1 VGYVIVIM
9 AVLVGIGLALWALA
23 WVSVFLLLPVL
34 YVAVPVTAA
43 AGVLAVCYL
52 FGATVLALGSSAPKL
67 ATPDDVVSGKEL
79 PEVKGPFSRDRAWP
93 VYTTAQSRYDLST
106 AFEAMGS
113 LLNKA
118 WTYVVDR
125 TKGVGHGWAWIPVV
139 GIVFP
144 VLIAF
149 SAGAIVAA
157 VVLYALS
164 WLALGVTHAVWGL
177 VVLALRGIDSVVRK
191 LRRATGSCPV
201 CYHVTTLPAFPCDG
215 CGEVHR
221 DLRPGRLG
229 GVWRRCGCGKS
240 LPTTVLRAAH
250 RVAPQCPRCATKLR
264 AGGAVTTDIRLP
276 VFGPVSAG
284 KTRLVY
290 AGLVALRDDL
300 ASAGGELAFVD
311 DDSSAVFENA
321 SAIISSGQNTAKTEA
336 ASLPHA
342 LTARLTRGR
351 RRALLHLFDAAGE
364 FYADREDNSDL
375 EFLDHAHGLVFVVD
389 PFSVPWVRD
398 QLGAQGA
405 AQLARANPAT
415 AHPDG
420 VYQVTAR
427 RLRDYGVDTRRRSL
441 AMTVVKADLLAGLSP
456 GDGLRRGGVR
466 DWLCEAGLDNLVLS
480 AERDFGDVRYFVVAS
495 VPGNTAG
502 EGMRPS
508 APFEWLIGRSG
519 AGDLLPAT
527 RAEEEKV

>member
-1 VGYVIVIM
+1 MGYVFLIM
-9 AVLVGIGLALWALA
+9 AALAGIGLALWALA
-23 WVSVFLLLPVL
+23 WAFLFLVLPTL
-34 YVAVPVTAA
+34 YVAAPVVAA
-43 AGVLAVCYL
+43 VGALASFYL
-52 FGATVLALGSSAPKL
+52 FGATMLTRGAPAPKL
-67 ATPDDVVSGKEL
+67 VTPDDVVAGKAL
-79 PEVKGPFSRDRAWP
+79 PKVKGPFSRDRAWP
-93 VYTTAQSRYDLST
+93 VYTTSQAWIDLSA

-113 LLNKA
+113 MLSA
-118 WTYVVDR
+118 VWTYVSDR
-125 TKGVGHGWAWIPVV
+125 TKAFGYWWVWIPVI
-139 GIVFP
+139 GLVFP
-144 VLIAF
+144 VVF
-149 SAGAIVAA
+149 SFCAGAVIAA
-157 VVLYALS
+157 VVLYLLSALV
-164 WLALGVTHAVWGL
+164 LAITHVVWGAVSL
-177 VVLALRGIDSVVRK
+177 TLRGLDSLVRK

-215 CGEVHR
+215 CGEIHR

-250 RVAPQCPRCATKLR
+250 RVAPQCPRCATTLR
-264 AGGAVTTDIRLP
+264 EGGGVTTDIRLP

-311 DDSSAVFENA
+311 DGSSRVFENA
-321 SAIISSGQNTAKTEA
+321 TAVISSGQDTAKTEA
-336 ASLPHA
+336 ASLPQA

-351 RRALLHLFDAAGE
+351 KRVLLHLFDAAGE

-375 EFLDHAHGLVFVVD
+375 EFLDHAQGLVFVVD

-398 QLGAQGA
+398 QLGSQSA
-405 AQLARANPAT
+405 AQVARANPAT
-415 AHPDG
+415 AHPDD

-456 GDGLRRGGVR
+456 GDGLRQGNVR

-480 AERDFGDVRYFVVAS
+480 AERDFGEVGYFVAAS
-495 VPGNTAG
+495 VPGHTAG

-508 APFEWLIGRSG
+508 APFEWLIGKSG
-519 AGDLLPAT
+519 AAELMPAV